1 MREALRLAGL
11 AVTLLAAV
19 VWALLAARTPTIT
32 YHVVPLIVASAWPA
46 IDGSVGAGLTQRR
59 SVNAALG
66 GFVLATATA
75 IILGVKGDLDGPTL
89 WATQGLWLSSSNTS
103 PLRQL
108 AQSPGSSTQCGRPA
122 RHPGASESVEYPAP

>member
-1 MREALRLAGL
+1 VREVLRLAGL
-11 AVTLLAAV
+11 AVTLLSAV
-19 VWALLAARTPTIT
+19 VWALLAARTPTTT

-89 WATQGLWLSSSNTS
+89 WATQGTVAVLVEHVTVAAVGAISGFIHAVRT
-103 PLRQL
+103 
-108 AQSPGSSTQCGRPA
+108 AGTAPGG
-122 RHPGASESVEYPAP
+122 E

>member
-11 AVTLLAAV
+11 AVTLLTAV
-19 VWALLAARTPTIT
+19 VWALLAARTPTTT

-46 IDGSVGAGLTQRR
+46 IDGSIGAGLTQRR

-66 GFVLATATA
+66 GFVLAVATA

-89 WATQGLWLSSSNTS
+89 WSTQGTGAVLVEHVAFAAVGA
-103 PLRQL
+103 L
-108 AQSPGSSTQCGRPA
+108 AGFIHAVRTAGTAPGG
-122 RHPGASESVEYPAP
+122 E